1 VVEKQLR
8 IDGSADTPSN
18 KPALERNRDGTLPAK
33 HLKAI
38 RWYMLSRSLMATATN
53 AWPIY
58 RFKNKDGS
66 VVTANLADMISEYEE
81 FKRTTH
87 GKRQSAA

>member
-1 VVEKQLR
+1 MKQLG
-8 IDGSADTPSN
+8 IDGSADTPSA
-18 KPALERNRDGTLPAK
+18 KPILERNADGSLPDK

-53 AWPIY
+53 AWPVY
-58 RFKNKDGS
+58 NFKNKDGS
-66 VVTANLADMISEYEE
+66 VVTADLADMLKEYEE

-87 GKRQSAA
+87 GKRQTAA